1 MRVFIWF
8 HTQLIHLWTTM
19 HTMFRQKAKYKNH
32 KTGTSLIRE
41 SEAAQ
46 ADSLYHISRT
56 QYTRLSVRYIFH
68 IYTPWQIK
76 KIRPLCSLLSHLC
89 TPNGKWIQSNGDVHV
104 CKHWNCTEELLS
116 PLHFLSVRYFDK
128 LYNRSGVIMRIG
140 WLVGP
145 RKAHITSLWRYGG
158 KQPPSGECHPSS
170 NGLSD
175 QDRQLHQARHIWPWH
190 WSCKLLSQELM
201 EPHNMP

>member
-1 MRVFIWF
+1 M
-8 HTQLIHLWTTM
+8 
-19 HTMFRQKAKYKNH
+19 
-32 KTGTSLIRE
+32 
-41 SEAAQ
+41 
-46 ADSLYHISRT
+46 YHISGT
-56 QYTRLSVRYIFH
+56 
-68 IYTPWQIK
+68 IYTI
-76 KIRPLCSLLSHLC
+76 ICA
-89 TPNGKWIQSNGDVHV
+89 
-104 CKHWNCTEELLS
+104 
-116 PLHFLSVRYFDK
+116 LHFSYLYPLTNQENQAFVQPPIPPLYPQWQMNTIKWRCTCMQTLELYGRTTFPAPFLSARYFDK

-190 WSCKLLSQELM
+190 WSCKLLSQESM